1 MKAKTMENIQDKLDL
16 FAFLVFISSV
26 MNVVLWAYIYITN
39 VNNSIRFSDIER
51 RLNRSKN
58 QPEAPKPQEITR

>member
-1 MKAKTMENIQDKLDL
+1 MENIQDKLDL
-16 FAFLVFISSV
+16 FALLVVLSSV
-26 MNVVLWAYIYITN
+26 INVVLWAYIYITN

-58 QPEAPKPQEITR
+58 QPEAPEPHELIR

>member
-1 MKAKTMENIQDKLDL
+1 MENIQDKLDL
-16 FAFLVFISSV
+16 FAFLVVLSSFI
-26 MNVVLWAYIYITN
+26 NVVLWAYIYITN

-58 QPEAPKPQEITR
+58 QPEPPKPQEVTR

>member
-16 FAFLVFISSV
+16 FAFLVVLSSFI
-26 MNVVLWAYIYITN
+26 NVVLWAYIYITN

-58 QPEAPKPQEITR
+58 QPEPPKPQEVTR

>member
-1 MKAKTMENIQDKLDL
+1 MENIQDKLDL

-51 RLNRSKN
+51 RLNRSKG
-58 QPEAPKPQEITR
+58 QPEPPKPQEITR

>member
-1 MKAKTMENIQDKLDL
+1 MENIQDKLDL

-58 QPEAPKPQEITR
+58 QPEPPKPQEITR